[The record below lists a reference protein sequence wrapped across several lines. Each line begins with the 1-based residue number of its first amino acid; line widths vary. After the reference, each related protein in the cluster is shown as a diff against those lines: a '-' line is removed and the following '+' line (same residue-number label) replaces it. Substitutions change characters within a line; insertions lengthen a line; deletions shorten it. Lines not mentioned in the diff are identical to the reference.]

1 MSREDRIL
9 ANDSQIAI
17 VRVEVEAT
25 LALVHRTECH
35 PELVI
40 SHLAIR
46 PRIISWSL
54 YTEGSRSLIVD
65 DGGLLNDGEALY
77 FFFFIAIRKMKVWIS
92 WWVWQI
98 VKLDDQDIILA
109 TDIVCYKRKY

>member
-65 DGGLLNDGEALY
+65 DGEALY
-77 FFFFIAIRKMKVWIS
+77 FFFFAAIRKMKVWIS

-109 TDIVCYKRKY
+109 TDIV